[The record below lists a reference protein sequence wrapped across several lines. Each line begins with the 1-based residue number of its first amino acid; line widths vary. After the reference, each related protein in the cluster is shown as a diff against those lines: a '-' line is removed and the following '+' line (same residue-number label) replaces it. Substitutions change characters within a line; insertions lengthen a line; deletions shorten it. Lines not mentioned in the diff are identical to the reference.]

1 MRMIGSIKEVVAER
15 FSGLSRKVGFSKL
28 AKREKVMVGGGSLL
42 VIIIIMYAFIISPFS
57 KRIVRLEELIDAEKV
72 ALREMM
78 ILKEQYLQAQD
89 QVKKRKPLPPKFSF
103 LSHLET
109 LARQSN
115 VKIDS
120 IRPGSTETTA
130 SYKETLIDVKIER
143 ITLDQLV
150 EFLYK
155 IEISGDYPLKVKK
168 IHIKPTYKNPQYLEV
183 SFQIVSI
190 QPA

>member
-1 MRMIGSIKEVVAER
+1 MKMIGSIKEVVAER
-15 FSGLSRKVGFSKL
+15 FSGFSRKIGFSKL
-28 AKREKVMVGGGSLL
+28 SKREKGVVGGGSLL
-42 VIIIIMYAFIISPFS
+42 VLIILIYVLLISPFS
-57 KRIVRLEELIDAEKV
+57 KRIARLEELINAEKV
-72 ALREMM
+72 ELREMM
-78 ILKEQYLQAQD
+78 ILKEQYRQAQD
-89 QVKKRKPLPPKFSF
+89 RAKKIKPLPPKFSF

-120 IRPGSTETTA
+120 IRPGSTETSG
-130 SYKETLIDVKIER
+130 SYKETLIDVKIEK

-155 IEISGDYPLKVKK
+155 IEIFGDYPLKVKK

-183 SFQIVSI
+183 SFQIVSL

>member
-1 MRMIGSIKEVVAER
+1 MISLIKEVITEK
-15 FSGLSRKVGFSKL
+15 FSGFSQKTGFSRL
-28 AKREKVMVGGGSLL
+28 GKREKVMVGGGSLL
-42 VIIIIMYAFIISPFS
+42 VLIILIYVLIVSPFI
-57 KRIVRLEELIDAEKV
+57 KRIARLEELVDAKKV
-72 ALREMM
+72 ELREMM
-78 ILKEQYLQAQD
+78 ILKEQFLQAQD
-89 QVKKRKPLPPKFSF
+89 RVKKIKPLPPKFSL

-109 LARQSN
+109 LARKSN

-120 IRPGSTETTA
+120 IRPGPTKKSG

-183 SFQIVSI
+183 SFQIVSL

>member
-1 MRMIGSIKEVVAER
+1 MIGLIKEVITEK
-15 FSGLSRKVGFSKL
+15 FSGFSQKIGFSKL
-28 AKREKVMVGGGSLL
+28 GKREKVMVGGGSLL
-42 VIIIIMYAFIISPFS
+42 VLIILIYVLIVSPFI
-57 KRIVRLEELIDAEKV
+57 KRIARLEELVDAKKME
-72 ALREMM
+72 LREMM
-78 ILKEQYLQAQD
+78 ILKEQFLQAQD
-89 QVKKRKPLPPKFSF
+89 RVKKIKPLPPKFSL

-109 LARQSN
+109 LARKSN

-120 IRPGSTETTA
+120 IRPGPTKKSG

-183 SFQIVSI
+183 SFQIVSL

>member
-1 MRMIGSIKEVVAER
+1 MIGSIKEVVTER
-15 FSGLSRKVGFSKL
+15 FSDFSQKIGFSKL
-28 AKREKVMVGGGSLL
+28 RKREKVMVGAGSLL
-42 VIIIIMYAFIISPFS
+42 VIIIIMYALIISPFS

-89 QVKKRKPLPPKFSF
+89 RVKKIKPLPPKFSF

-183 SFQIVSI
+183 SFQILSI